1 MNWARVNT
9 IALVAVLLYL
19 FAEIALLFLTPR
31 NETVQLLTVYFAL
44 CGAYLVL
51 YQEVRSIQSAAFL
64 GVMFRIIA
72 WLAFPTLSDDLYR
85 FIWDGAVTLEG
96 VSPYAFTPS
105 EFFKNN
111 LHSPFEQIFPMVNSS
126 AYYSVYPTVIQ
137 VISAFGALASNDIY
151 LSSLVI
157 KLPLLLAEIATIWML
172 PKVLLNF
179 NISPKYSVLYMLNP
193 LLIVDVLGNAHFEAL
208 MIFFVVLCLKLIQD
222 KSYTLAGGA
231 LALSVA
237 TKLFPLIMI
246 PFLWKAFKSK
256 DRIQFMVS
264 FASISLLLFLPVY
277 FSSAHLM
284 HYLESLNLYFQHF
297 EFNASIY
304 YVFRAIGNGLVGY
317 NPVAFIGP
325 VMGGLTLLIAM
336 YIWFKQPREKLSN
349 ALRSVLWVSLTYY
362 LLATTVHPWYIS
374 FLIILGIFSRKP
386 FAVIWSVVIFVS
398 YSAYEN
404 SIYDENFIL
413 ISVEYGILALAILYP
428 RFTRK
433 LIVSPIRNL

>member
-111 LHSPFEQIFPMVNSS
+111 LHSPFEQLFPMVNSS
-126 AYYSVYPTVIQ
+126 AYYSVYPAVIQ

-222 KSYTLAGGA
+222 KSYTLAGAA

-246 PFLWKAFKSK
+246 PFLWKAFKDK

-277 FSSAHLM
+277 YSLTHLM

-304 YVFRAIGNGLVGY
+304 YIFRLIGNWLVGY

-325 VMGGLTLLIAM
+325 MMGALTLLIAS
-336 YIWFKQPREKLSN
+336 YIWFKQPREKLSD
-349 ALRSVLWVSLTYY
+349 ALRSVLWVSLAYY

-374 FLIILGIFSRKP
+374 FLIIMGIFSRKP

-413 ISVEYGILALAILYP
+413 ITLEYGILALAILYP